1 MTKNKTEINTIDAS
15 LLNRKLSPSEM
26 KNVAELV
33 KKARQQARKSQRD
46 VPKDSPFTVVARV
59 S

>member
-1 MTKNKTEINTIDAS
+1 MTETKTEIKTIDVS

-26 KNVAELV
+26 KNVAKLV

-46 VPKDSPFTVVARV
+46 VPKDSPFTVVA
-59 S
+59 